1 MNTKRM
7 LLIAGAAGLFAG
19 SLSAQVATVEGR
31 LSGIDS
37 DTLLVDYF
45 PISDLKREN
54 LKTDAVAIR
63 QGHFTYKVET
73 GNMPAEMYFTP
84 SLKVVRLLR
93 CAKQSA

>member
-45 PISDLKREN
+45 PEN
-54 LKTDAVAIR
+54 GCSSHT
-63 QGHFTYKVET
+63 T
-73 GNMPAEMYFTP
+73 GALY
-84 SLKVVRLLR
+84 V
-93 CAKQSA
+93 

>member
-37 DTLLVDYF
+37 ACRLF
-45 PISDLKREN
+45 SH
-54 LKTDAVAIR
+54 IR
-63 QGHFTYKVET
+63 FE
-73 GNMPAEMYFTP
+73 A
-84 SLKVVRLLR
+84 
-93 CAKQSA
+93 

>member
-7 LLIAGAAGLFAG
+7 LLIAGTAGLFAG

-45 PISDLKREN
+45 PH
-54 LKTDAVAIR
+54 IR
-63 QGHFTYKVET
+63 FE
-73 GNMPAEMYFTP
+73 A
-84 SLKVVRLLR
+84 
-93 CAKQSA
+93 

>member
-19 SLSAQVATVEGR
+19 SLSAQVATVEGW

-45 PISDLKREN
+45 PYPI
-54 LKTDAVAIR
+54 
-63 QGHFTYKVET
+63 
-73 GNMPAEMYFTP
+73 
-84 SLKVVRLLR
+84 
-93 CAKQSA
+93 

>member
-7 LLIAGAAGLFAG
+7 LLIVGTAGLFAG

-54 LKTDAVAIR
+54 LNTDAVAIR
-63 QGHFTYKVET
+63 QKGMYSIRI
-73 GNMPAEMYFTP
+73 MPKLQKGG
-84 SLKVVRLLR
+84 SLLKSGWKLR
-93 CAKQSA
+93 RKLS